1 MKYSVLHVMSS
12 NKIFLQCDPVKRWV
26 PTKARLFQCWELREH
41 EGEQGCDQDFMNI
54 DRNDNIGVLNWNIVR
69 NIFQVSLCSWLAG
82 EQMSQ
87 EVEEEEEEEGEQ
99 DQ

>member
-1 MKYSVLHVMSS
+1 
-12 NKIFLQCDPVKRWV
+12 
-26 PTKARLFQCWELREH
+26 
-41 EGEQGCDQDFMNI
+41 MNI

-87 EVEEEEEEEGEQ
+87 EVKEEEEEEGEQ